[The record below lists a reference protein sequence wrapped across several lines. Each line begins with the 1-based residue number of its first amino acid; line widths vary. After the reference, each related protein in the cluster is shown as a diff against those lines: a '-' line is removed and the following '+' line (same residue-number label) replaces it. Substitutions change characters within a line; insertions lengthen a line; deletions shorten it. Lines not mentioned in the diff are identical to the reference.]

1 MKSLGWTLILYD
13 CCSNKRGEFGRGH
26 RHVPRKNN
34 LWRRKFWNQ
43 PRTARTLGERPE
55 IDLLAPSG
63 TPLTT
68 FWSYL
73 LLPEPFLLLKPLRL
87 WQFIMP
93 LQLNTMNRAQGA
105 ETTQN
110 TSAARGSGHQERVC
124 LLRPRLTKKEH
135 PLTEGFS
142 VPAEVIHCLHPI
154 VIVLRPRPP
163 HHLLKWCERVNF
175 PRKGFHYEDKTK
187 VGLCNIQSLEERED
201 FKESLGISHKGQVAF
216 TCNLHFPISYLG
228 LWPTAV

>member
-1 MKSLGWTLILYD
+1 MT
-13 CCSNKRGEFGRGH
+13 CSNKKGEFGRGH
-26 RHVPRKNN
+26 RHIPRKNN
-34 LWRRKFWNQ
+34 LWRLKFWNQ

-63 TPLTT
+63 TPLST

-93 LQLNTMNRAQGA
+93 LQLNMMNRAQGA

-142 VPAEVIHCLHPI
+142 VPAERSFIAFTPLSSSYAPA
-154 VIVLRPRPP
+154 PP
-163 HHLLKWCERVNF
+163 HRLLKWCERVNF
-175 PRKGFHYEDKTK
+175 PRKGLHYEDKTK
-187 VGLCNIQSLEERED
+187 VGLCNIQSLGARED
-201 FKESLGISHKGQVAF
+201 SKEPLGISHKGQVAF
-216 TCNLHFPISYLG
+216 TCNLRFPISYLG
-228 LWPTAV
+228 LWPMAV

>member
-1 MKSLGWTLILYD
+1 MTVVLI
-13 CCSNKRGEFGRGH
+13 KKGGFGRWH

-34 LWRRKFWNQ
+34 LWRLKFWNQ

-63 TPLTT
+63 TPLST

-87 WQFIMP
+87 WQFVMP
-93 LQLNTMNRAQGA
+93 LQLNMMNRAQEA

-110 TSAARGSGHQERVC
+110 TSAAEGSSHQERVC

-142 VPAEVIHCLHPI
+142 VPGERSLPSPHCHCPLPPA
-154 VIVLRPRPP
+154 PRITYWSDVREWTFQG
-163 HHLLKWCERVNF
+163 KVF
-175 PRKGFHYEDKTK
+175 IMKTRQRWDCATFRTE
-187 VGLCNIQSLEERED
+187 GSGRTSRNPWE
-201 FKESLGISHKGQVAF
+201 
-216 TCNLHFPISYLG
+216 
-228 LWPTAV
+228 

>member
-1 MKSLGWTLILYD
+1 MKSLGWTLILYG

-142 VPAEVIHCLHPI
+142 VPAEKSFI
-154 VIVLRPRPP
+154 
-163 HHLLKWCERVNF
+163 
-175 PRKGFHYEDKTK
+175 
-187 VGLCNIQSLEERED
+187 
-201 FKESLGISHKGQVAF
+201 AF
-216 TCNLHFPISYLG
+216 TPLSSSYAPAPRITYWSDVRG
-228 LWPTAV
+228 WTFQGKVFIMKTRQRWDCATFRA